1 VLCSK
6 YLAPKKILQNEWSL
20 EWLDHHAIDLF
31 KSKERGQKI
40 GFCRLT
46 NSGSEK
52 ISVQAEE
59 KQVAKV

>member
-1 VLCSK
+1 
-6 YLAPKKILQNEWSL
+6 L

-40 GFCRLT
+40 RFCKLT

-52 ISVQAEE
+52 FSVQAEE